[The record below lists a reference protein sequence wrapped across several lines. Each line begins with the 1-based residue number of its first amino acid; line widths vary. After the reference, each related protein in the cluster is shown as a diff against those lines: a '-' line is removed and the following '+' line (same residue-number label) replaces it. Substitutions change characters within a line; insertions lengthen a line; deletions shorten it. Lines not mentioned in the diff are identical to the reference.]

1 MKLNEKGIPVE
12 GQQPIVYQLGK
23 DAKIIA
29 IAGCIVNLILFSL
42 LAYIHKDWTWI
53 LIWILFP
60 IEAINFFLNR
70 ITVHPETI
78 EVRNLFHLRSCT
90 INKSDIVTVQVKQI
104 KRFRIKRVVIKYM
117 ADGKSH
123 RIKVVCSI
131 RDDVE

>member
-42 LAYIHKDWTWI
+42 LAYIQKDWTWI

-60 IEAINFFLNR
+60 
-70 ITVHPETI
+70 
-78 EVRNLFHLRSCT
+78 
-90 INKSDIVTVQVKQI
+90 
-104 KRFRIKRVVIKYM
+104 
-117 ADGKSH
+117 
-123 RIKVVCSI
+123 
-131 RDDVE
+131 